1 MIGDTLPTSP
11 TSPQVSSKDR
21 CTQKKQL
28 QPLKSKYTVLS
39 PKSEMAAVRVL
50 FDDTTQPQLVTKSW
64 PGGLGKIFGTL
75 PKMPKILKPLQSPNV
90 ESRCHQQHDSTGQS
104 GRTSPLEGMRVYKQL
119 VASCPQPTRPCCP
132 VVTLWLKQALPELL
146 QYPPGASIRTAGCCL
161 LLDRICG
168 TMGPSV
174 QIVLDEVLGAVYADY
189 ARPPAPLD
197 ARPWDSQGPSEASEA
212 PSFITMRPNSAC
224 ATDCR
229 QHLLRTHLQAWKR
242 GVGGSAIKVST
253 DRLCRY
259 TTGRRA
265 HGTLRA
271 CLQAWR
277 QLLVSK
283 EVKLL
288 DRFMDHVDEFRANA
302 EALSTQNRQQEAKMA
317 FLLQQNA
324 ALERQVVSLED
335 ALQMASYEIDSLKN
349 AQVLLQGEQQ
359 RHDTTDKALQLDYDQ
374 PQAHSRRAERLAME
388 LQAFVSSVAGHRA
401 PCDSQVP
408 QSSPSPTARPEAVCN
423 LPIKAVVPA
432 HTGCSDW
439 HDQMQMVASNEPQR
453 ILLQWLNVVLQMLR
467 KVPVSPPTFGV
478 TRATPPC
485 ILYAVLVQPSKPIQH
500 ANLLHFGKKF

>member
-1 MIGDTLPTSP
+1 
-11 TSPQVSSKDR
+11 
-21 CTQKKQL
+21 
-28 QPLKSKYTVLS
+28 
-39 PKSEMAAVRVL
+39 
-50 FDDTTQPQLVTKSW
+50 
-64 PGGLGKIFGTL
+64 
-75 PKMPKILKPLQSPNV
+75 
-90 ESRCHQQHDSTGQS
+90 
-104 GRTSPLEGMRVYKQL
+104 
-119 VASCPQPTRPCCP
+119 
-132 VVTLWLKQALPELL
+132 
-146 QYPPGASIRTAGCCL
+146 
-161 LLDRICG
+161 
-168 TMGPSV
+168 
-174 QIVLDEVLGAVYADY
+174 
-189 ARPPAPLD
+189 
-197 ARPWDSQGPSEASEA
+197 
-212 PSFITMRPNSAC
+212 
-224 ATDCR
+224 
-229 QHLLRTHLQAWKR
+229 
-242 GVGGSAIKVST
+242 
-253 DRLCRY
+253 
-259 TTGRRA
+259 
-265 HGTLRA
+265 
-271 CLQAWR
+271 
-277 QLLVSK
+277 
-283 EVKLL
+283 
-288 DRFMDHVDEFRANA
+288 
-302 EALSTQNRQQEAKMA
+302 MA
-317 FLLQQNA
+317 FLLQQNV